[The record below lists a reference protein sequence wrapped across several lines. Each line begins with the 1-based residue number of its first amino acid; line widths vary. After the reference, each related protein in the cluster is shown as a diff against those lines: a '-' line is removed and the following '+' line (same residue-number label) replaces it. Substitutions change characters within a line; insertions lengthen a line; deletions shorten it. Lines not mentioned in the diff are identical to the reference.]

1 MRYVAVDSETVPFAP
16 GDQAPALVCV
26 QWQWLDENRDD
37 STRHLL
43 TRRRG
48 ALAQIRAWLVD
59 PEVTLVL
66 HNAAYDAVVWCAEGL
81 VAEVFAAY
89 EAGRILCT
97 WVYERLG
104 EIAGF
109 STRKKLDLATSCKA
123 HGLPPPSMKDEVE
136 LPGRGLV
143 KLARDFAQ
151 FYDADDVAEPHQT
164 YALEDCLVGKL
175 FQRQFKRFGAD
186 VKLTSLAAFSRTS
199 FWLRLS
205 SVWGLRSNGGLV
217 AAFKADVEA
226 QLSELRDRFTLPDD
240 LAEYERRGVS
250 RYSAHVH
257 AYALHRA
264 AELAAFLRPDGT
276 CLVKSVLLPYVEQA
290 YGGAPPRTPT
300 GLPQRSSTV
309 LSESGDPSLEAF
321 AHYGELTKAE
331 SSDIPM
337 LEAGYL
343 HPRYGFAD
351 TGRTTCSKPNVQNLP
366 GGGPVRQCIEPA
378 PGWCFLERDYSG
390 VELCSFAAVASRLL
404 GDHSMAEA
412 INASGDPGY
421 LHAVVGGQLL
431 GCSPEELLARRKAGD
446 DLAENARTRGK
457 NANFGFIGGLGYKTY
472 VGYIRQ
478 LSKGKIILTEAESK
492 AIRDAWAEA
501 VPAGPRYL
509 KWVGSTERADGT
521 YEAEIPGV
529 DILRRGLWYASAA
542 NCRFQGLAAAVMHRA
557 GWLLAQA
564 CYVPGVNPVMFG
576 VRLAA
581 FVHDAFILECP
592 VETVHEVD
600 IEFERILRQAAEEVM
615 PEVITR
621 SEGHA
626 AYSLAKK
633 VDGQKV
639 SRTVDAQGRL
649 IPWTPR
655 GAVVTVK

>member
-1 MRYVAVDSETVPFAP
+1 MFKPMRYVAADSETVPFAP
-16 GDQAPALVCV
+16 GDQAPSLVCF
-26 QWQWLDENRDD
+26 QWQFLDEPGAEN
-37 STRHLL
+37 RHLL

-48 ALAQIRAWLVD
+48 ALAQIRSFLVD
-59 PEVTLVL
+59 PEITLVL
-66 HNAAYDAVVWCAEGL
+66 HNASYDAVVWCAEGL
-81 VAEVFAAY
+81 VSEVFAAY

-97 WVYERLG
+97 WAYERLG

-109 STRKKLDLATSCKA
+109 SSRKKLDLATCCKA
-123 HGLPPPSMKDEVE
+123 HGLEPPSMKDEVE

-143 KLARDFAQ
+143 KLAQDFAQ
-151 FYDADDVAEPHQT
+151 FHDADEVSEPHRT

-175 FQRQFKRFGAD
+175 FQRQFKRFGSD
-186 VKLTSLAAFSRTS
+186 VKLSSLASFSRTS

-205 SVWGLRSNGGLV
+205 SVWGLRSNGDLV

-226 QLSELRDRFTLPDD
+226 QLADLRARFTLPED
-240 LAEYERRGVS
+240 LAAYERAGSR
-250 RYSAHVH
+250 RYSAHVY

-264 AELAAFLRPDGT
+264 GELAAFLRPDGT
-276 CLVKSVLLPYVEQA
+276 CMVEAVLLPYVERA
-290 YGGAPPRTPT
+290 YGGNPPRTPT
-300 GLPQRSSTV
+300 GKPQRSSLV

-321 AHYGELTKAE
+321 AHYGELVKAE
-331 SSDIPM
+331 SADIPM

-366 GGGPVRQCIEPA
+366 GGGPVRQCIEPT

-390 VELCSFAAVASRLL
+390 VELCSFAAVASRVL

-446 DLAENARTRGK
+446 ELAENARTRGK
-457 NANFGFIGGLGYKTY
+457 NANFGFIGGLGHKNY

-478 LSKGKIILTEAESK
+478 LSKGKLILTEAESK
-492 AIRDAWAEA
+492 AIRDAWCEA

-509 KWVGSTERADGT
+509 KWVGSTERADGS

-529 DILRRGLWYASAA
+529 DIIRRGLWYTSAA

-557 GWLLAQA
+557 GWLLALA

-581 FVHDAFILECP
+581 FVHDAFILEVP
-592 VETVHEVD
+592 VDRVHEVD
-600 IEFERILRQAAEEVM
+600 IEFERILTQAAEEVM
-615 PEVITR
+615 PEVRTR

-626 AYSLAKK
+626 AFSLAKK
-633 VDGQKV
+633 VNGQKV
-639 SRTVDAQGRL
+639 SRVTDKNGRL
-649 IPWTPR
+649 IPWTPKP
-655 GAVVTVK
+655 A